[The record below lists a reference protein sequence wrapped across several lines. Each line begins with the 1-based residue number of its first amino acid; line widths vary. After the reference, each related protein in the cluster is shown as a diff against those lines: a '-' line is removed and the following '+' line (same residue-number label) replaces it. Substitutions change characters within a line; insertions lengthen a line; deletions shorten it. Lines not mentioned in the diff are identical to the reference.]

1 MKLFFTVVLLVN
13 TLFTFAQSKNV
24 DYHLDKEYAI
34 SSTGKLILDCS
45 DAKVTI
51 TGSSRTT
58 AHVKI
63 DKEEITK
70 GFSFGHR
77 EFSVDVSVQDGNLSI
92 RENSSGSVSMIGYH
106 SEKYTIV
113 IELPE
118 GASLT
123 IRGDD
128 GDFDVRNI
136 NGMIDMSVD
145 DGDIHLTSCK
155 GNDFRFQLDDGD
167 LTMDSGKGNL
177 DIDADDADV
186 EIRNAQF
193 DNILANVD
201 DGDLIIETSLSNDG
215 SYKITSQDGF
225 VSMMITQGG
234 GEFSVRHD
242 DGHITAVGKFETI
255 RESDDFTELRLAAGS
270 AKVSIKADD
279 ARVKL
284 MARN

>member
-1 MKLFFTVVLLVN
+1 MKLFFAAVLLVN
-13 TLFTFAQSKNV
+13 TSFAFAQSKDV
-24 DYHLDKEYAI
+24 DYHLDKEYTF

-51 TGSSRTT
+51 TGSSRNT

-70 GFSFGHR
+70 GFSFGNR
-77 EFSVDVSVQDGNLSI
+77 EFSIDVLEQEGNLSI
-92 RENSSGSVSMIGYH
+92 RENSSGSVSMVGYH

-118 GASLT
+118 GASLSVK
-123 IRGDD
+123 GDD
-128 GDFDVRNI
+128 GDYDVRNI
-136 NGMIDMSVD
+136 NGKIDMSVD

-155 GNDFRFQLDDGD
+155 GSDFRFQLDDGD

-186 EIRNAQF
+186 EIRSAQF
-193 DNILANVD
+193 ENIVADID
-201 DGDLIIETSLSNDG
+201 DGDLIIETSLFNNG
-215 SYKITSQDGF
+215 SYKINSQDGF

-255 RESDDFTELRLAAGS
+255 RESEDFTELRLATGS

-284 MARN
+284 MTRN